1 MQRVIVRGYPM
12 LKQNRILNCSKRL
25 LLATAL
31 SLFGAVGAM
40 AQSEETGASGPL
52 VSEPCHGSGWSD
64 ALRCYRIP
72 VTGPQ
77 PGQGAELAVLVAP
90 ALNGGQQAPLYMLAG
105 GPGQA
110 ASDLVRL
117 LNPLHKI
124 NRERDVVF
132 VDRRGAGLSDVFD
145 CGLSD
150 APPSDLDRFV
160 ALIAECYAGASTRP
174 PTLNSRQTVDDLEQ
188 VRKALGHQKI
198 SLWGGSWGTR
208 TALLYQQWYPESL
221 QYLVLDG
228 VAPIESKVFL
238 TAQEAESALRQLQQD
253 CTADPVC
260 SGFGDWRGAL
270 DQMLA
275 SWDKSR
281 AVSFPDPFT
290 GLPSKEPVEGWMLA
304 NAVRTA
310 LYDPGAAA
318 QLPFAVDQAAKGN
331 LMPLAGI
338 VGLFAKME
346 GSMAMGLTFSVAC
359 AEELQRISEDEIAA
373 DSTDTFLGDAFLQ
386 PFLRGCQQWPV
397 PPRGYA
403 PSEPRAH
410 PVLLISGSAD
420 PITPPHYAE
429 EALGYLENRQHLIVR
444 GGGHINSPRGCIPD
458 LILEFLD
465 GAGAELDQSC
475 VADIH
480 RPPFM
485 AATFGPEFAPEAQ
498 ADKTAVA
505 ASAQEGGQP

>member
-1 MQRVIVRGYPM
+1 MSKQKRIVNR
-12 LKQNRILNCSKRL
+12 LKPLFLAAAMGVLGSSAGAEQPEQSSGAPL
-25 LLATAL
+25 LQA
-31 SLFGAVGAM
+31 
-40 AQSEETGASGPL
+40 PL
-52 VSEPCHGSGWSD
+52 VSEPCYGSGWSD
-64 ALRCYRIP
+64 ALHCYRVP

-77 PGQGAELAVLVAP
+77 AGQGAELAVLVAP
-90 ALNGGQQAPLYMLAG
+90 ALNGGQREPLYMLAG

-117 LNPLHKI
+117 LNPLRKI

-145 CGLSD
+145 CGISD
-150 APPSDLDRFV
+150 SPPADLQHFSE
-160 ALIAECYAGASTRP
+160 LIAQCYTRAAERP
-174 PTLNSRQTVDDLEQ
+174 LTLHSRQTVEDLEQ
-188 VRKALGHQKI
+188 VRKALGHDKI

-208 TALLYQQWYPESL
+208 TALLYQQWYPDSL
-221 QYLVLDG
+221 VSLVLDG

-238 TAQEAESALRQLQQD
+238 TAQEAESALRQLEQD
-253 CTADPVC
+253 CAEDPVC
-260 SGFGDWRGAL
+260 REFGDWRAAL
-270 DQMLA
+270 DQILA
-275 SWDKSR
+275 TWDRAR

-290 GLPSKEPVEGWMLA
+290 GFPSQEPVEGWVLA

-318 QLPFAVDQAAKGN
+318 QLPFAVDQAAQGN

-338 VGLFAKME
+338 VGLFAAME
-346 GSMAMGLTFSVAC
+346 GGMAMGLTFSVAC
-359 AEELQRISEDEIAA
+359 AEEMQRISEDEIAA
-373 DSTDTFLGDAFLQ
+373 DSAGTFLGNAFLQ
-386 PFLRGCQQWPV
+386 PFIHGCAKWPV
-397 PPRGYA
+397 PPRDYA

-429 EALGYLENRQHLIVR
+429 EALGYLENSQHLIVP
-444 GGGHINSPRGCIPD
+444 GGGHINSARGCIPD

-465 GAGAELDQSC
+465 GESAALDQRC
-475 VADIH
+475 VADIQ

-485 AATFGPEFAPEAQ
+485 AAPFGPEFAPPQMPQVARDEAAQ
-498 ADKTAVA
+498 SA
-505 ASAQEGGQP
+505 ATRKGEQP